1 MRYTLLTATTL
12 LWGMWLS
19 PAFAVE
25 QNISED
31 NQTSLNIAIYNEN
44 RALVNDTRSV
54 LLQAGNNQI
63 AFSGI
68 SAQIIPE
75 SAILQGAGI
84 NVLEQNFN
92 YDLLSY
98 ESLMEKAVGSTVTLQ
113 YIHPSTGNVTTQAG
127 KLLAFNNNQPIFE
140 INGKIEA
147 SYPGRVL
154 FNKIPDQLRARPTLV
169 MDVSSQKA
177 GEQNLSLGYLTQ
189 GLSWQASYVAKLNDT
204 ENQMDLTGF
213 VTLNNQSGTDYKE
226 ARLQLV
232 AGDVNL
238 VQQYVQPRRYMEES
252 TDVVFASGLNRAS
265 VESLSDFY
273 LYTLPQKTDIL
284 SNQTK
289 QVNLLS
295 AQFVPVKKSYEFDN
309 SLRPYATELKNVKPQ
324 IYLTFDNTKQNNLGI
339 ALPKGVVRLYKSD
352 AQNNMLFVG
361 EDRIKHTG
369 NLETVRLH
377 MGEAF
382 DLSANAKRTSYSKL
396 ASNLTE
402 STYEITFKN
411 GGSKNAQVIVYQN
424 FSGTFNILSETV
436 PSQKITA
443 NRVQWIIDIPAGG
456 EKLLQYKIRIEND

>member
-1 MRYTLLTATTL
+1 MKKFLLASIFYGLTISSGLAAEQIIPTETQKS
-12 LWGMWLS
+12 LS
-19 PAFAVE
+19 LV
-25 QNISED
+25 
-31 NQTSLNIAIYNEN
+31 IYNEN
-44 RALVNDTRSV
+44 RALVNDTRPVS
-54 LLQAGNNQI
+54 LQTGDNPI

-75 SAILQGAGI
+75 SALLQGDDI
-84 NVLEQNFN
+84 VVLEQNFN

-98 ESLMEKAVGSTVTLQ
+98 SSLMEKAIGSTVTLQ
-113 YIHPSTGNVTTQAG
+113 YIHPNTGNVTTQSG
-127 KLLAFNNNQPIFE
+127 KLLAFNDNQPIFE

-169 MDVSSQKA
+169 MNIQSQKS
-177 GEQNLSLGYLTQ
+177 GQQDLSLGYLTR
-189 GLSWQASYVAKLNDT
+189 GLSWQANYVAKLNEAET
-204 ENQMDLTGF
+204 QMDLTGF
-213 VTLNNQSGTDYKE
+213 VTLNNQSGTDYKN

-238 VQQYVQPRRYMEES
+238 VQEYIQPRLYMAKS
-252 TDVVFASGLNRAS
+252 TDSMLAAAPANEMA
-265 VESLSDFY
+265 VENLSDFY
-273 LYTLPQKTDIL
+273 LYTLPRKTDIL

-309 SLRPYATELKNVKPQ
+309 SLRPYTTELKNVKPQ
-324 IYLTFDNTKQNNLGI
+324 IYLTFDNIKQNNLGI

-382 DLSANAKRTSYSKL
+382 DLSANAKRTSYAKL
-396 ASNLTE
+396 ATNLTE

-411 GGSKNAQVIVYQN
+411 GGPKNAQVIVYQN

>member
-1 MRYTLLTATTL
+1 MKKFLLAGIFYGLTISSGLAAEQTIPTDAQKS
-12 LWGMWLS
+12 LS
-19 PAFAVE
+19 LV
-25 QNISED
+25 
-31 NQTSLNIAIYNEN
+31 IYNEN
-44 RALVNDTRSV
+44 RALVNDTRPVS
-54 LLQAGNNQI
+54 LQTGDNPI

-75 SAILQGAGI
+75 SALLQGDNI
-84 NVLEQNFN
+84 VVLEQNFN

-98 ESLMEKAVGSTVTLQ
+98 ASLMEKAIGSTVTLQ
-113 YIHPSTGNVTTQAG
+113 YIHPNTGNVTTQSG
-127 KLLAFNNNQPIFE
+127 KLLAFNDNQPIFE

-169 MDVSSQKA
+169 MNIQSQKS
-177 GEQNLSLGYLTQ
+177 GQQDLSLGYLTR
-189 GLSWQASYVAKLNDT
+189 GLSWQANYVAKLNEAET
-204 ENQMDLTGF
+204 QMDLTGF
-213 VTLNNQSGTDYKE
+213 VTLNNQSGTDYKN

-238 VQQYVQPRRYMEES
+238 VQEYIQPRLYMAKS
-252 TDVVFASGLNRAS
+252 TDSMLAAAPANEMA
-265 VESLSDFY
+265 VENLSDFY
-273 LYTLPQKTDIL
+273 LYTLPRKTDIL

-309 SLRPYATELKNVKPQ
+309 SLRPYTTELKNVKPQ
-324 IYLTFDNTKQNNLGI
+324 IYLTFDNIKQNNLGI

-424 FSGTFNILSETV
+424 FAGTFNILSETV

>member
-1 MRYTLLTATTL
+1 MKKFLLASIFYGLTISSGLAAEQIIPTETQKS
-12 LWGMWLS
+12 LS
-19 PAFAVE
+19 LV
-25 QNISED
+25 
-31 NQTSLNIAIYNEN
+31 IYNEN
-44 RALVNDTRSV
+44 RALVNDTRPVS
-54 LLQAGNNQI
+54 LQTGDNPI

-75 SAILQGAGI
+75 SALLQGDDI
-84 NVLEQNFN
+84 VVLEQNFN

-98 ESLMEKAVGSTVTLQ
+98 SSLMEKAIGSTVTLQ
-113 YIHPSTGNVTTQAG
+113 YIHPNTGNVTTQSG
-127 KLLAFNNNQPIFE
+127 KLLAFNDNQPIFE

-169 MDVSSQKA
+169 MNIQSQKS
-177 GEQNLSLGYLTQ
+177 GQQDLSLGYLTH
-189 GLSWQASYVAKLNDT
+189 GLSWQANYVAKLNET
-204 ENQMDLTGF
+204 ETQMDLTGF
-213 VTLNNQSGTDYKE
+213 VTLNNQSGTDYKN

-238 VQQYVQPRRYMEES
+238 VQEYIQPRLYMAKS
-252 TDVVFASGLNRAS
+252 ADAMLASAS
-265 VESLSDFY
+265 ANEMAVENLSDFY
-273 LYTLPQKTDIL
+273 LYTLPRKTDIL